1 MSILGNINYKNLAD
15 TIVNVNSASYEAG
28 YNAGVNDYSNALE
41 PYIVNFKLAESWYN
55 DDVAKNAT
63 ATVTIDGSTVISIT
77 SKNYRYTYSAS
88 MVKSSTCITEQGQK
102 VYATVIGEA
111 GSASDTKATAK
122 LYVNNNL
129 VRTLTVNTV
138 YSKISSSS
146 DTWNILG
153 Y

>member
-1 MSILGNINYKNLAD
+1 M
-15 TIVNVNSASYEAG
+15 NVNSASYEAG

-77 SKNYRYTYSAS
+77 
-88 MVKSSTCITEQGQK
+88 CITEQGQK

-129 VRTLTVNTV
+129 VRTLTVNTI